1 MLIGLIGNISSG
13 KSTCAKVFQDHGF
26 EEKTFATPLKDAIK
40 ALFGFSDEQLYGSE
54 KEVSDPRWFNITP
67 RQVMQFVGTDLLRE
81 QMSKLIPEL
90 GNNIFMH
97 KLKLDIR
104 ESDKNI
110 IVSDIRFQNERDFI
124 KSMGGII
131 IKIERSGLGVQ
142 SHSSEQLDDLQYD
155 YKIENNGSLESY
167 LKECEQFA
175 IKFKA

>member
-1 MLIGLIGNISSG
+1 
-13 KSTCAKVFQDHGF
+13 
-26 EEKTFATPLKDAIK
+26 
-40 ALFGFSDEQLYGSE
+40 
-54 KEVSDPRWFNITP
+54 
-67 RQVMQFVGTDLLRE
+67 
-81 QMSKLIPEL
+81 
-90 GNNIFMH
+90 MH